1 MFFGAR
7 SWHPYFLALHIIV
20 KLDYDSAKRD
30 ATLEHRGLDFARAT
44 EIFAGVTFTQRDDRV
59 DYGEDRFITF
69 GVLDDSMVAIVWTD
83 RGETRRIISMRKAN
97 EREKARYQQ
106 RLD

>member
-69 GVLDDSMVAIVWTD
+69 GVLDDRMVAIVWTD